1 MAIKIAQIENLQQ
14 MDVLVAGPD
23 DANHLFIID
32 GQFNAGLAIGSQ
44 GTNFTTAK
52 ETFSALIGPKLANR
66 QFVRAI
72 GTASFVKT
80 QIANIAPGGSATWNI
95 VDVDADWDDESGQ
108 VELRIEARVSCLGSN
123 QSASIDGFAFHVTIL
138 AALPAGLYLISS
150 QQKSPAPMLRRDF
163 CSEMRV
169 SEYF

>member
-1 MAIKIAQIENLQQ
+1 MAIKIAQIQNLQQ

-32 GQFNAGLAIGSQ
+32 GQFDASLAIGSQ
-44 GTNFTTAK
+44 GTNFATAK

-72 GTASFVKT
+72 GTAS
-80 QIANIAPGGSATWNI
+80 IANIAPGGSATWNI

-108 VELRIEARVSCLGSN
+108 VELRIEAQVNCSGSN
-123 QSASIDGFAFHVTIL
+123 QSASINAFAFHVTVL
-138 AALPAGLYLISS
+138 AALPAN
-150 QQKSPAPMLRRDF
+150 
-163 CSEMRV
+163 
-169 SEYF
+169 